1 MKYVFGV
8 MIFEDGKKYVG
19 RFEEDRIIDKD
30 NQLSLEEVKKLM
42 KDNELNKINNQKII
56 EENKDKINNINDIY
70 KIVQMKNAN
79 QDLNQSKLS
88 IKKKDT
94 KKGGN
99 LKMLYLNQAMQ
110 LIVKK

>member
-79 QDLNQSKLS
+79 QVLNQSKLS